1 MIIERDHPA
10 FIQPNEGD
18 TTWRYISLDKFESS
32 IIRNAFFF
40 CRVDRFSDPFE
51 GSIPKNEAD
60 SRIRTQEEIFRF
72 YGNTFD
78 RTAAEENVKAL
89 ADTHKKFKR
98 ATIVNCW
105 HINENESDGMW
116 RLYLKSNEGV
126 AIKSTVAKIINSF
139 ERTKEDIYLSK
150 VRYIDYDKDIWF
162 HGTDYPCES
171 YNFLTPIVHKRIEF
185 SHEAELRLIFNILD
199 AETDDNF
206 WIKQEFEKGRFI
218 SVDMDLLIDEIVL
231 PPTSDSYVENKVKE
245 MLTRYG
251 LNKVVRRSKLSSEPI
266 Y

>member
-1 MIIERDHPA
+1 MINYHPA
-10 FIQPNEGD
+10 LIRPNEND
-18 TTWRYISLDKFESS
+18 TIWRYISLDKFESS

-51 GSIPKNEAD
+51 GSIPIKEAHRN
-60 SRIRTQEEIFRF
+60 RIQEENI
-72 YGNTFD
+72 
-78 RTAAEENVKAL
+78 KAL
-89 ADTHKKFKR
+89 AETHKKFKK
-98 ATIVNCW
+98 TTVVNCW

-126 AIKSTVAKIINSF
+126 AIKSTVAKIIKSF
-139 ERTKEDIYLSK
+139 EKTKEDIYISK

-162 HGTDYPCES
+162 HEIDYPYRP

-185 SHEAELRLIFNILD
+185 SHEAEMRLIFSMLEPESD
-199 AETDDNF
+199 ENF
-206 WIKQEFEKGRFI
+206 WIKQEFEKGIFI
-218 SVDMDLLIDEIVL
+218 SVDMELLIEEIVL

-245 MLTRYG
+245 ILTKYG
-251 LNKVVRRSKLSSEPI
+251 LNKVVRKSKLSSEPI